1 MKKEISQQEDLFQS
15 SLILSQEGMNHGA
28 TGNLSCRN
36 NDTFII
42 TPSGVNLENL
52 DADSMVE
59 VGINGKVIESE
70 SNF

>member
-42 TPSGVNLENL
+42 TSWAN
-52 DADSMVE
+52 DSNTS
-59 VGINGKVIESE
+59 ISICKRC
-70 SNF
+70 

>member
-36 NDTFII
+36 NDTFTNNI
-42 TPSGVNLENL
+42 T
-52 DADSMVE
+52 
-59 VGINGKVIESE
+59 
-70 SNF
+70 